1 MESFN
6 QMKTL
11 MESVQADV
19 DKFDAGN
26 KSAGTRVRKTMQ
38 EVKKLCKTVRDDVQ
52 AAKTAK

>member
-6 QMKTL
+6 TL
-11 MESVQADV
+11 TALVESVKADV
-19 DKFDAGN
+19 EKFDAGN

-52 AAKTAK
+52 SAKKA